1 MRFGSVI
8 TMLITVIFVSYY
20 TAFVSYNF
28 QLQISLFLEK
38 KMCFSQELL
47 TFSVKIGVLFYKYW
61 ITGIRDKELKR
72 G

>member
-8 TMLITVIFVSYY
+8 TMLITVIFVPYY

-38 KMCFSQELL
+38 KNVFLARIIDILS
-47 TFSVKIGVLFYKYW
+47 
-61 ITGIRDKELKR
+61 
-72 G
+72 